1 MPACGGLN
9 NLVNILESG
18 VFSLPLGKLY
28 RVCMLIDIE
37 GGSVLFFKLVNSS
50 SLIGFRYNVLYSR
63 YSRLDEVRYRLE
75 TGVDEV
81 LDVLRYSE
89 VLDVVEP
96 VEPVVGAVK
105 DWGLGSWRGHGE
117 ERSIY
122 G

>member
-1 MPACGGLN
+1 M
-9 NLVNILESG
+9 
-18 VFSLPLGKLY
+18 
-28 RVCMLIDIE
+28 
-37 GGSVLFFKLVNSS
+37 FFKLINSS
-50 SLIGFRYNVLYSR
+50 SLIGFGYNVLYNK
-63 YSRLDEVRYRLE
+63 YSRLNTVRYRLE

-105 DWGLGSWRGHGE
+105 DWGLGSWRGYGE

-122 G
+122 GQRRGRDMGRRGENAWERGVRKRRACGL